1 MSEKNSNIF
10 RPNTRNLRVSKIGDK
25 DLQETAWIDP
35 HGDTL
40 LHLRVHSDWG
50 GRRVVLF
57 PLLHH
62 QSTPLGSG
70 SSIRVAYRKAY
81 RQYRLLRRDP
91 ARMARSRANALRAAW
106 KYRQRARRYADTVNA
121 LTRELKVSNELRES
135 QARIIGETRAE
146 AQRYASIC
154 TGRDEYENSLLRQLE
169 EAKDALSKTRS
180 ELADLRREY
189 SRLQHNE
196 DYYRRRLGLPTSDD
210 LKVVIGRP
218 FYPFR
223 SQSEPEPETLE
234 VTGFRIHAALL
245 PKGVSL
251 EDVVA
256 AIEVLPAPAPA
267 QV

>member
-35 HGDTL
+35 SGNTL
-40 LHLRVHSDWG
+40 LHMRIHSDWG
-50 GRRVVLF
+50 GRWVVIF
-57 PLLHH
+57 PLLHL
-62 QSTPLGSG
+62 QSTPVG
-70 SSIRVAYRKAY
+70 SSSKSIRAAYREAY
-81 RQYRLLRRDP
+81 RQYRLLRRNP
-91 ARMARSRANALRAAW
+91 ETAARLRSVALRSW
-106 KYRQRARRYADTVNA
+106 WRQRQRIGE
-121 LTRELKVSNELRES
+121 LTRKLKVSEDLRES

-234 VTGFRIHAALL
+234 VTGVRIHAALL